1 MAKKRVKKSRGGR
14 SSSSRKKVVRRSS
27 KGFNLRKK
35 SKVSLLIYGLIAGII
50 TIIAFVL
57 LVSAMKNT
65 PTSSTD
71 YVNLQ

>member
-1 MAKKRVKKSRGGR
+1 MAKKRVKR
-14 SSSSRKKVVRRSS
+14 KVVKRSS

>member
-1 MAKKRVKKSRGGR
+1 MAKKRVKR
-14 SSSSRKKVVRRSS
+14 KVVKRSS

-57 LVSAMKNT
+57 LISAMKNT

>member
-1 MAKKRVKKSRGGR
+1 VAKKRVKR
-14 SSSSRKKVVRRSS
+14 KVVKRSS